1 MKYEFDFQMDEKTLT
16 DFYMSYNMGGFSGM
30 IWPVIG
36 VLAIVMAI
44 ISGDTIPVTYRLLY
58 VLFGLFFIF
67 YIPWD
72 LKRKAKKQIK
82 TNPFYAE
89 PIHYILD
96 EEGVTTTQGENEAT
110 VQWKNFSRIKQTKKS
125 IILYMRNRN
134 ACVFSKDVFGADLDE
149 ACKWLKAKVEK
160 K

>member
-89 PIHYILD
+89 QIHYILD